1 MEHEKFYTVRGY
13 QLQEQSQKPLTASL
27 EDYLEM
33 IARSI
38 RENGFIRVTELAAE
52 LNVKPS
58 SVSKMIMKLAEL
70 GLLDYEKYGVIR
82 LTEKGKETGDYL
94 LWRHEVIRR
103 FYELLSGHNDTS
115 FVEAERTEHL
125 LSEHTVRGME
135 TVLRFFEAHE
145 EAAAELRGR
154 MERKEPPEGRKESM
168 RDSFPA
174 E

>member
-1 MEHEKFYTVRGY
+1 M
-13 QLQEQSQKPLTASL
+13 
-27 EDYLEM
+27 
-33 IARSI
+33 
-38 RENGFIRVTELAAE
+38 
-52 LNVKPS
+52 
-58 SVSKMIMKLAEL
+58 
-70 GLLDYEKYGVIR
+70 DYEKYGVIR

-145 EAAAELRGR
+145 EAAAELHGR
-154 MERKEPPEGRKESM
+154 MERKEPTEGRKEST